1 MVPPLPAAPTNV
13 GSYATNPFAEQNN
26 LPMTSGAPAGITTA
40 PNYPPQPGTAAPY
53 IPPVVP
59 IPVIMAQVVQH
70 PEPVRQSPVIPA
82 ASSKATSRKSSE
94 VVGGDAFFAL
104 VSNSKTYTIEKL
116 KALLKEQGSGLK
128 LSGKKEIMIQTL
140 LQDKVATQI
149 VMRDLIARNLLGFEL
164 SDPKHRE
171 WLAEA
176 RSQAPVEAT
185 RAAPQ
190 PAPSR
195 TSQPPIHV
203 PGVQKPAVMTSPVNV
218 AIHTPA
224 THLLQALPAVQ
235 QGLLAR
241 QPVAD
246 VIGQVLQNFFDTD
259 NVTLE
264 LDRVQPVMDIVT
276 ELGKLDLL
284 GLKEVMNIIK
294 RFREGLEENAKNVAV
309 QQIREEVNATLPT
322 LGDSQ
327 ATQPLQSYVTMPPQM
342 IPSPQVTNTAQVSQY
357 VPSSQ
362 SAPTVPVYPAASIPV
377 YPSQANAPF
386 VGAVPVLPV
395 RQEVE
400 IDLDDVKP
408 MTGFLV
414 GGGIVQEAVKPGE
427 EVPEESGDED
437 DEEGEDEE
445 GEEGEE

>member
-1 MVPPLPAAPTNV
+1 
-13 GSYATNPFAEQNN
+13 
-26 LPMTSGAPAGITTA
+26 
-40 PNYPPQPGTAAPY
+40 
-53 IPPVVP
+53 
-59 IPVIMAQVVQH
+59 
-70 PEPVRQSPVIPA
+70 
-82 ASSKATSRKSSE
+82 
-94 VVGGDAFFAL
+94 
-104 VSNSKTYTIEKL
+104 
-116 KALLKEQGSGLK
+116 
-128 LSGKKEIMIQTL
+128 
-140 LQDKVATQI
+140 
-149 VMRDLIARNLLGFEL
+149 
-164 SDPKHRE
+164 
-171 WLAEA
+171 
-176 RSQAPVEAT
+176 
-185 RAAPQ
+185 
-190 PAPSR
+190 
-195 TSQPPIHV
+195 
-203 PGVQKPAVMTSPVNV
+203 MTSPVNV

-327 ATQPLQSYVTMPPQM
+327 ATQPLQSYVAMPPQM
-342 IPSPQVTNTAQVSQY
+342 IPSPQVTNTAQVSQDLALFESLIPFKLAKVN

-362 SAPTVPVYPAASIPV
+362 SASTVPVYPAASIPV